1 MSDLEQR
8 FHEKWLG
15 LAQPIDGLVVSV
27 PVLVDVQCMNRLPT
41 DEHHRFR
48 AKVDAKARFLELATD
63 LLGYSAADFDTTFPE
78 ALKLDATEG
87 AQTLTPSYALKR
99 RGPPPAKPEGV
110 PDDSTP
116 ASRAGEGYALLVWEV
131 PHALPLDK
139 AETVT
144 GGWSYDPTHKFER
157 LLRAVRVP
165 IGLLFNG
172 TELRLVYAPHG
183 ESTGHLTFRFAE
195 LATSAGRELFDAM
208 VMLLHARRQFGVLPQ
223 HTLTAILEQSR
234 RRQAN
239 VTEALADQ
247 VFEALNILL
256 SGFEAASERDGT
268 KSLDDALARGDEH
281 LYGGLLTTLLRLV
294 FLLYAEDQNL
304 MPVGEAP
311 YDEHLSVKALYEQLD
326 DDANLYPDAMS
337 RRFGAW
343 PRLLA
348 LFRAVYFGASHGRF
362 RMPPRRGALFNP
374 ETYPFLEGW
383 LGAGAPV
390 DVTQLSQVR
399 TPSVDDGTLHQ
410 VLHRLLFLEGQ
421 RLSYQALDVEQIGS
435 VYEASMGYSVRRL
448 TGEGVCV
455 NAGKKLQVWVSADE
469 VLEQP
474 KVRRGAWLEEACAI
488 EPKKAKAA
496 GKALESATTQT
507 QVREA
512 LDPWRV
518 KALPVRR
525 AGQLVLQP
533 GEERRRTS
541 SHYTPRSLS
550 APIVK
555 RTLEPLLKA
564 MGDLPSSK
572 RLLNLKICDPAMG
585 SGAFLVESCRFLADQ
600 LVAAW
605 TREGVLDGE
614 ANPAEV
620 VMRARRLV
628 AQRCLYGVDKNP
640 WAVNLAKLSLWLVTL
655 ARNEPFT
662 FLDHALKCGDSLVG
676 LSLDQILSFHWKQGA
691 QLELANPLLKV
702 QLQTALKKRE
712 EILELALKDQLELD
726 AARRKEDLLRDAD
739 EALAT
744 LKAIADACV
753 GAFFA
758 GNTDK
763 EREQERVRRRDLIA
777 ASLLS
782 EGTVPESLTQ
792 QSGAPTCFHWPLEFP
807 EVFHGLRPDPL
818 EADQVNKAAWMD
830 AFIGNPPFL
839 GGGAISS
846 NFGDCHLAWLLQQHE
861 GAHGNGDLAAHFF
874 RRAMWL
880 LGAHGTIGF
889 IATNTIAQGDT
900 RTTGLKAVLAEGAVI
915 YDAIRSMKWPV
926 DGANVSVSV
935 VQIAKGQLARIDLSP
950 KIDGKAVATINSR
963 LRSGAERSDPVL
975 ILANAE
981 KCFLGTK
988 VYGNGFVL
996 SPEQRDELIKR
1007 SKNNAERIFRYTGG
1021 EEINSDPDPKLER
1034 YVINFDQMELSE
1046 AEKWPELLATVREYV
1061 KPERDKLK
1069 NNADGKRRKAYW
1081 WQFGRATPA
1090 LDAALRSVRRC
1101 LAMSGHS
1108 KHLIQEWTT
1117 AARVFS
1123 HACFVFPVQE
1133 DRWLS
1138 VLQSR
1143 VHEVWARLLS
1153 SSLEDRLRYAPSDC
1167 FETFPFPEPSAFARL
1182 DGIGAQLHEARAKYL
1197 SANGVGLTTTY
1208 NRLKDES
1215 EQAPELVALRALHEK
1230 LDRAVLDAY
1239 GWHDV
1244 AVPPFCAPSPEA
1256 FSTFEDSVLDRLF
1269 ALNEARAAEE
1279 ARSSAA
1285 SPPAKPVKAKKPT
1298 AKKR

>member
-15 LAQPIDGLVVSV
+15 LAQPIEGLVVSV
-27 PVLVDVQCMNRLPT
+27 PVLVDAQCMSRLPV

-48 AKVDAKARFLELATD
+48 ALVEAKASFAKFATD
-63 LLGYSAADFDTTFPE
+63 VLGYADDDFDTAFP
-78 ALKLDATEG
+78 ADLKLDATEG
-87 AQTLTPSYALKR
+87 AQTITPTRALKR
-99 RGPPPAKPEGV
+99 RGPPPPKPEGV

-116 ASRAGEGYALLVWEV
+116 ASRAGEPYELLVWEL
-131 PHALPLDK
+131 PHGLPLDK
-139 AETVT
+139 PETVT
-144 GGWSYDPTHKFER
+144 GSWSYDPTHKFER

-165 IGLLFNG
+165 IGVLFNG
-172 TELRLVYAPHG
+172 THLRLIYAPHG
-183 ESTGHLTFRFAE
+183 ESTGHLTFRFDE
-195 LATSAGRELFDAM
+195 LVTSSGRELFDAM
-208 VMLLHARRQFGVLPQ
+208 VMLLHARRQFGVLPE
-223 HTLTAILEQSR
+223 HRLSAILQQSR

-239 VTEALADQ
+239 VTEALAEQ

-256 SGFEAASERDGT
+256 AGFEAAAERDGT

-294 FLLYAEDQNL
+294 FLLYAEDQAL
-304 MPVGEAP
+304 MPVSEAP
-311 YDEHLSVKALYEQLD
+311 YDEHLSVKSLYEQLD
-326 DDANLYPDAMS
+326 DDANLYPDAMA

-348 LFRAVYFGASHGRF
+348 LFRAVYFGASHDRF

-383 LGAGAPV
+383 LGGGAPV
-390 DVTQLSQVR
+390 DVTQLAQVR
-399 TPSVDDGTLHQ
+399 TPSVDDGTIHQ
-410 VLHRLLFLEGQ
+410 VLNRLLFLEGQ

-435 VYEASMGYSVRRL
+435 VYEASMGYSVKRL
-448 TGEGVCV
+448 TGVGVCV

-474 KVRRGAWLEEACAI
+474 KARRGAWLEEACAI

-496 GKALESATTQT
+496 GKALESAKSEDE
-507 QVREA
+507 VREA
-512 LDPWRV
+512 LEPWRI
-518 KALPVRR
+518 KSLPVRK

-564 MGDLPSSK
+564 MGELPSSK

-614 ANPAEV
+614 SNPAEV

-676 LSLDQILSFHWKQGA
+676 LSLDQILSFHWKEGA
-691 QLELANPLLKV
+691 QLELANPLLKM

-712 EILELALKDQLELD
+712 EILELALRDQQELD
-726 AARRKEDLLRDAD
+726 PARRKEDLLRDAD

-758 GNTDK
+758 GKTDK
-763 EREQERVRRRDLIA
+763 EREQERVRRLDLI
-777 ASLLS
+777 SGSVFS
-782 EGTVPESLTQ
+782 EGTFPDALKGESA
-792 QSGAPTCFHWPLEFP
+792 APTCFHWPLEFP
-807 EVFHGLRPDPL
+807 EVFHGSRPDPL
-818 EADQVNKAAWMD
+818 EAEQVNKAAWMD
-830 AFIGNPPFL
+830 AFIGNPPFAGKNNIIDA
-839 GGGAISS
+839 GGEAY
-846 NFGDCHLAWLLQQHE
+846 LPWLQALHE
-861 GAHGNGDLAAHFF
+861 RAHGNADLSAHFF
-874 RRAMWL
+874 RRAVWL
-880 LGAHGTIGF
+880 LGAHGTVGF

-900 RTTGLKAVLAEGAVI
+900 RTTGLKHVVDSGCVI
-915 YDAIRSMKWPV
+915 YDAVKSMKWPV

-935 VQIAKGQLARIDLSP
+935 VHVAKGHLARMQFEPRL
-950 KIDGKAVATINSR
+950 DGKNVAAINSR
-963 LRSGAERSDPVL
+963 LRGAAERADPVVL
-975 ILANAE
+975 KANE
-981 KCFLGTK
+981 GKSFVGTYVLGM
-988 VYGNGFVL
+988 GFVL
-996 SPEQRDELIKR
+996 SPEHRAELIKV
-1007 SKNNAERIFRYTGG
+1007 SKKNAERIFRYTGG

-1034 YVINFDQMELSE
+1034 YVISFGQMELAE
-1046 AEKWPELLATVREYV
+1046 AEAWPDLLSLVRELV
-1061 KPERDKLK
+1061 KPERDKIK
-1069 NNADGKRRKAYW
+1069 DPIGKRLW
-1081 WQFGRATPA
+1081 WQHLRTRPELYDAIGPLKRCLTTSRVSKHCMFSWQ
-1090 LDAALRSVRRC
+1090 DAA
-1101 LAMSGHS
+1101 
-1108 KHLIQEWTT
+1108 I
-1117 AARVFS
+1117 VFS
-1123 HACFVFPVQE
+1123 EQAIVLPVEQH
-1133 DRWLS
+1133 RWLAT
-1138 VLQSR
+1138 LQSR

-1153 SSLEDRLRYAPSDC
+1153 SSMRTDLRYAPSDC
-1167 FETFPFPEPSAFARL
+1167 FETFPFPEATAFASL
-1182 DGIGAQLHEARAKYL
+1182 DAIGAELHETRAKYL
-1197 SANGVGLTTTY
+1197 AEHQVGLTTTY
-1208 NRLKDES
+1208 NRLKDEG
-1215 EQAPELVALRALHEK
+1215 EQSPELIALRALHER

-1239 GWHDV
+1239 GWHDI
-1244 AVPPFCAPSPEA
+1244 AVPPYCAPSPEA
-1256 FSTFEDSVLDRLF
+1256 FSTFEDAVLDRLF

-1279 ARSSAA
+1279 ARAGLAA
-1285 SPPAKPVKAKKPT
+1285 PPPSAKPKKPAA
-1298 AKKR
+1298 AKKRKGAA